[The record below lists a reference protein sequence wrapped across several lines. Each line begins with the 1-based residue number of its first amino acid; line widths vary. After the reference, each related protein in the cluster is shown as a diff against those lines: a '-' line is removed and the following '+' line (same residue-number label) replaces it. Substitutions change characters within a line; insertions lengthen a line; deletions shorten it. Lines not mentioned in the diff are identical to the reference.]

1 MNKKKL
7 VLSSLAVGVAVVV
20 VGAGGASAAKLV
32 GSSDIRDGAVHRVDL
47 SDGVKKALDT
57 NGKNGKNGVDG
68 KAGKDGVDGKDG
80 VSGLYYRTAVYGA
93 TSATDPLASV
103 NAGAIA
109 TAACDSP
116 ADTAVAGG
124 VQTLGLDGHPA
135 AVASSFPG
143 RMDWTT
149 NTPKTG
155 RLDGWIIQ
163 FDAQTAPDK
172 ANIWVLCAKDTS
184 IARTLVPVS

>member
-7 VLSSLAVGVAVVV
+7 VLSSLAVGVAVVA

-32 GSSDIRDGAVHRVDL
+32 GSADIRDGAVHRVDL
-47 SDGVKKALDT
+47 SDGVNKALDT
-57 NGKNGKNGVDG
+57 KGKNGVDG
-68 KAGKDGVDGKDG
+68 KAGANGKDGKDG

-93 TSATDPLASV
+93 TSATDPTAGV

-116 ADTAVAGG
+116 ADTAIAGG

-149 NTPKTG
+149 PKTD
-155 RLDGWIIQ
+155 RLDGWIVQ
-163 FDAQTAPDK
+163 FDARTAPEK

-184 IARTLVPVS
+184 VARTLVPVS

>member
-7 VLSSLAVGVAVVV
+7 VLSSLAVGVAVVA

-32 GSSDIRDGAVHRVDL
+32 GSADIRDGAVHRVDL
-47 SDGVKKALDT
+47 SDGVNKALDT
-57 NGKNGKNGVDG
+57 NGKNGVDG
-68 KAGKDGVDGKDG
+68 KAGANGKDGKDGKDG

-93 TSATDPLASV
+93 TSATDPTAGV

-116 ADTAVAGG
+116 ADTAIAGG

-149 NTPKTG
+149 NTPKTD
-155 RLDGWIIQ
+155 RLDGWIVQ
-163 FDAQTAPDK
+163 FDARTAPEK

-184 IARTLVPVS
+184 VARTLVPVS